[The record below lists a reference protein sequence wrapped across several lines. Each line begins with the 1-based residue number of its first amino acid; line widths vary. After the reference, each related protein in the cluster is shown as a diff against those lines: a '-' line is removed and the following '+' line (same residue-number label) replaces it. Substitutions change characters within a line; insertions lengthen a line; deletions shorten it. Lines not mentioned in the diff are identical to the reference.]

1 MDDLFQAIV
10 SRLLADIRNGNLRM
24 AELLDETQVAL
35 NLSPADG
42 SAESQDFLDL
52 AKEYFDDYE
61 SEKLEQR
68 RRMARL
74 QQWLQFWNFGIDCRR
89 N

>member
-1 MDDLFQAIV
+1 MHNLFRVIV
-10 SRLLADIRNGNLRM
+10 SLLLKDIGDRHLRM

-42 SAESQDFLDL
+42 TTESQALLDL
-52 AKEYFDDYE
+52 AQQHFDDYE
-61 SEKLEQR
+61 SEKLKQR

-74 QQWLQFWNFGIDCRR
+74 RKWLQFWNFGIDCRR